1 MTGSEEAETRS
12 ENQEPATRNKEQAMI
27 DIFLGPK
34 QYIQREGLLGE
45 SDNYLKPFGRRP
57 MVLGDELV
65 FSIIRPTLE
74 DRLKSA
80 GLSPFF
86 ALFGEECSMAEISRL
101 VEIVKKENLDFIV
114 GTGGGKALDTS
125 RMVAEQL
132 KLPLITIPTSAA
144 TCSAASAVAVVYQKG
159 IRQATVNG
167 KGADLVLVDSTILS
181 QAPIRLLAS
190 GMGDALAK
198 WYEGKPCYDR
208 MKEPDSATQSALSL
222 STQTKEAI
230 LSVGLEAKKD
240 VEAKRNS
247 YAVEKVVEANLLL
260 TGIIGGLGGSKFR
273 VAVAHALLYGLTVL
287 PQVHQNL
294 HGEMVSFGII
304 VQLCL
309 EKNEREL
316 KVLLPFFSRLG
327 LPMSLKSLGLTNV
340 EDPLF
345 WEGLKRTCVKGS
357 SVHNMPFPVDEQ
369 KLYRGML
376 EADERARAIR

>member
-1 MTGSEEAETRS
+1 
-12 ENQEPATRNKEQAMI
+12 MI
-27 DIFLGPK
+27 DIFLGAK
-34 QYIQREGLLGE
+34 QYLQREGLLSEAG
-45 SDNYLKPFGRRP
+45 NCLKPFGRRP

-80 GLSPFF
+80 GFSPFF
-86 ALFGEECSMAEISRL
+86 VLFGEECSMSEIARL
-101 VEIVKKENLDFIV
+101 AGIVRKESLDFIV

-144 TCSAASAVAVVYQKG
+144 TCSAASAVAVVYEKG

-198 WYEGKPCYDR
+198 WYEGKPCYDQ
-208 MKEPDSATQSALSL
+208 MKEPDSATQGALSL
-222 STQTKEAI
+222 STQTKESI
-230 LSVGLEAKKD
+230 LSTGLQAKKD
-240 VEAKRNS
+240 VEAKKNS
-247 YAVEKVVEANLLL
+247 YAVEKVVEANILL
-260 TGIIGGLGGSKFR
+260 TAVIGGLGGSKFR
-273 VAVAHALLYGLTVL
+273 VAVPHALLYGLTVL

-294 HGEMVSFGII
+294 HGEMVSFGIL

-309 EKNEREL
+309 EKNEKEL
-316 KVLLPFFSRLG
+316 KVLLPFFSQLG
-327 LPMSLKSLGLTNV
+327 LPITLKSLGLTNV

-369 KLYRGML
+369 KLYQAMM
-376 EADERARAIR
+376 EADERARSIRG

>member
-1 MTGSEEAETRS
+1 
-12 ENQEPATRNKEQAMI
+12 MI

-34 QYIQREGLLGE
+34 QYIQREGLLNEAG
-45 SDNYLKPFGRRP
+45 NYLKPFGQRP
-57 MVLGDELV
+57 MVLGDERV

-74 DRLKSA
+74 DRLNAA
-80 GLSPFF
+80 GLSPSFVP
-86 ALFGEECSMAEISRL
+86 FGEECSMAEISRL
-101 VEIVKKENLDFIV
+101 KGIVRKESLDFMV
-114 GTGGGKALDTS
+114 GTGGGKSIDTS

-144 TCSAASAVAVVYQKG
+144 TCSAASAAAVLYEKG

-181 QAPIRLLAS
+181 QAPTRLLAS

-198 WYEGKPCYDR
+198 WYEGKPCYEG
-208 MKEPDSATQSALSL
+208 MKEPDSATQSALNL
-222 STQTKEAI
+222 SSQTKEAI
-230 LSVGLEAKKD
+230 LSLGLEAKRD
-240 VEAKRNS
+240 VEGRKNS
-247 YAVEKVVEANLLL
+247 YAVEKVVEANILL
-260 TGIIGGLGGSKFR
+260 TGVIGGLGGSKFR

-309 EKNEREL
+309 EKNEKEL
-316 KVLLPFFSRLG
+316 EVLLPFFSRIG
-327 LPMSLKSLGLTNV
+327 LPITLKGLGLTNV

-345 WEGLKRTCVKGS
+345 WEGLKRTCIKGS

-369 KLYRGML
+369 KLYHAMT
-376 EADERARAIR
+376 EADERARPLIKG

>member
-1 MTGSEEAETRS
+1 V
-12 ENQEPATRNKEQAMI
+12 I
-27 DIFLGPK
+27 DIFLGPR

-45 SDNYLKPFGRRP
+45 SGNYLKPFGRRP
-57 MVLGDELV
+57 MVLGDGLV

-80 GLSPFF
+80 GLFPLFV
-86 ALFGEECSMAEISRL
+86 LFGEECSMAEISRL
-101 VEIVKKENLDFIV
+101 VEIVNKENLDFIV

-132 KLPLITIPTSAA
+132 KFPLITIPTSAA
-144 TCSAASAVAVVYQKG
+144 TCSAASAAAVVYEKG

-181 QAPIRLLAS
+181 QAPVRLLAS

-230 LSVGLEAKKD
+230 LSMGLEAKKD
-240 VEAKRNS
+240 VEDKRNS
-247 YAVEKVVEANLLL
+247 YAVEKVVEANILL

-273 VAVAHALLYGLTVL
+273 VAVSHALLYGLTVL

-309 EKNEREL
+309 ERNEKEL

-327 LPMSLKSLGLTNV
+327 LPITLKSLGLTNV

-357 SVHNMPFPVDEQ
+357 SVHNMPFPVDEE